1 MKNNLK
7 MMIITVIS
15 GFTVSSVNSQT
26 VWENHLNETDGV
38 FVAKVMLPKN
48 AITEYDMNAR
58 KGTDEEICHKLFK
71 MSVSFIDSKTK
82 KKIKFYDMNN
92 AWPGLLPYKM
102 LMSDELFKLDNNF
115 YYEPKILKNYSKYIE
130 DEHETILIENR
141 QINKYKLRTK
151 HRSKIFTIFYKKFNC
166 NGYSYNIFLDFAE
179 EK

>member
-1 MKNNLK
+1 

-15 GFTVSSVNSQT
+15 GLTVSSVNSQT

-38 FVAKVMLPKN
+38 FVAKVILPKN
-48 AITEYDMNAR
+48 VVTEYDMNAM

-102 LMSDELFKLDNNF
+102 LMTDELFRIEDNF

-130 DEHETILIENR
+130 ENNESIMIENKQTNR
-141 QINKYKLRTK
+141 YKLRLEY
-151 HRSKIFTIFYKKFNC
+151 RSKVFTIYYKLFNC
-166 NGYSYNIFLDFAE
+166 NGHVYKVFLDFSE
-179 EK
+179 QK